1 VTHRVVS
8 NIILKR
14 LNAYN
19 DYQIF
24 VIRQVMEKGY
34 DYNTDL
40 LCYLLLSDYLLIE
53 QAEINYMWNAVKN
66 NKAHKYYIND
76 NTPKVKK

>member
-24 VIRQVMEKGY
+24 VIRQVM
-34 DYNTDL
+34 
-40 LCYLLLSDYLLIE
+40 
-53 QAEINYMWNAVKN
+53 
-66 NKAHKYYIND
+66 
-76 NTPKVKK
+76 